1 MQTVS
6 RLIDQFVPKHYQL
19 TFTQDRINRTF
30 TGVVSINGTSPMST
44 GQIIVHSKD
53 LVIESVTLDGKQ
65 ADVTSGE
72 NDELTITHPDIHAG
86 RHIVVIAFSGRIT
99 DPMHGLYPCYYEH
112 EGSKKELLATQFESH
127 HAREVFPCIDEPEAK
142 ATFELV
148 LTTEL
153 EVTVLSNMPIKQ
165 QRLEDSRLVTAF
177 ETTPR
182 MSTYLL
188 AWVVGELHRRTAVTK
203 GGVEVNVWATPAQPL
218 ESLDYALDFAVR
230 SIDFF
235 DNYFDE
241 PYPLPKSDHVAVP
254 DFSAGAMENWG
265 LITYREVALLVDPIT
280 TGISGKQYVA
290 SVVAHELSHQWFGNL
305 VTMKWWNNLW
315 LNESFARFMESYA
328 PDALHP
334 EWDTWLD
341 FASSE
346 TIAALR
352 RDSLEGIQPVQTE
365 VKHPDEINT
374 LFDPAIVY
382 SKGARLLRMLEKYI
396 GADTFQAGLAAY
408 FAAYKY
414 GNTEGD
420 DLWKMFSTASD
431 KDIAGFMNA
440 WITQSGYPVVHASQA
455 GDQLTLSQEQFFVGP
470 HQPSEKIWP
479 IPLGAT
485 DPDVPQLLTT
495 KSVTVT
501 RSLDEPLRLNVG
513 DTAHFI
519 THYDQ
524 ELLADLLHVL
534 RSGEMPPLDRL
545 QLLNEQTLLARG
557 GVISSASLIP
567 LLDAYKQET
576 GEAVWNIISLAISEL
591 RKFVET
597 DTAIESKLRS
607 LAGSLAQ
614 DQYARLGWTQ
624 NPGESESDTKLR
636 ATIIGLMIY
645 SEDPEVIETAKK
657 LYESSSLDSLD
668 PELRPLILRT
678 VVHYSND
685 HTLID
690 TLLTAHKTTHSAELR
705 EDIANALTSAKD
717 KKVITRLLGLLS
729 DGSVVRS
736 QDLAHWF
743 IWLLRNYDGRELT
756 WKWLQ
761 DNWAFIDQT
770 FGSDK
775 NYDAFPKYA
784 ASFLTTR
791 SQLEEY
797 RTFFTPM
804 LANPALARII
814 TVGLSELE
822 GRITLI
828 EQGSEAVHAE
838 LAKR

>member
-19 TFTQDRINRTF
+19 TLTHDRKNRTF
-30 TGVVSINGTSPMST
+30 TGSVSINGTSPMST
-44 GQIIVHSKD
+44 GQVVVHAKD
-53 LVIESVTLDGKQ
+53 LVIESATLDGKQ
-65 ADVTSGE
+65 ANVTTGE
-72 NDELTITHPDIHAG
+72 NDELIITHHDINEG
-86 RHIVVIAFSGRIT
+86 RHIVVISFSGRIT
-99 DPMHGLYPCYYEH
+99 DSMHGLYPCYYEH
-112 EGSKKELLATQFESH
+112 EGAKKELLATQFESH

-142 ATFELV
+142 ATFELI
-148 LTTEL
+148 LTTEP

-165 QRLEDSRLVTAF
+165 QRLESNQLVTFF

-188 AWVVGELHRRTAVTK
+188 AWVVGELHRKTAITK
-203 GGVEVNVWATPAQPL
+203 GGVEVNVWATPAQSL

-235 DNYFDE
+235 DDYFGE
-241 PYPLPKSDHVAVP
+241 PYPLPKSDHVAIP

-265 LITYREVALLVDPIT
+265 LIVYREVALLVDPVT

-334 EWDTWLD
+334 EWNTWLD

-346 TIAALR
+346 TISALR

-365 VKHPDEINT
+365 VNHPDEINT

-382 SKGARLLRMLEKYI
+382 SKGARLLRMLEEYI
-396 GADTFQAGLAAY
+396 GADTFRAGLAAY

-420 DLWKMFSTASD
+420 DLWKMFSAASD
-431 KDIAGFMNA
+431 KDIASFMNA
-440 WITQSGYPVVHASQA
+440 WITQSGYPVVHATQVS
-455 GDQLTLSQEQFFVGP
+455 DQLTLSQEQFFVGP
-470 HQPSEKIWP
+470 HQPSEKLWP

-485 DPDVPQLLTT
+485 DPDVPQILTT

-519 THYDQ
+519 THYDTQ
-524 ELLADLLHVL
+524 LLNDLVHLL
-534 RSGEMPPLDRL
+534 RNGEMPPLDRL

-567 LLDAYKQET
+567 LLDAYKHET
-576 GEAVWNIISLAISEL
+576 IEAVWNIISLTISEL

-597 DTAIESKLRS
+597 DTAAESKLRGLVGV
-607 LAGSLAQ
+607 LAHE
-614 DQYARLGWTQ
+614 QYERLGWSQ
-624 NPGESESDTKLR
+624 VAEESESDTKLR
-636 ATIIGLMIY
+636 AAIISLMVY
-645 SEDPEVIETAKK
+645 SEDSEIIETAKK

-668 PELRPLILRT
+668 PELRPLILST
-678 VVHYSND
+678 VVRYGND
-685 HTLID
+685 PTIID
-690 TLLTAHKTTHSAELR
+690 TLLAAHKATHSAELR
-705 EDIANALTSAKD
+705 EDIANALTSTRD
-717 KKVITRLLGLLS
+717 KEIITRLLGLIS
-729 DGSVVRS
+729 DSSIVRS
-736 QDLAHWF
+736 QDMTHWL
-743 IWLLRNYDGRELT
+743 IWLLRNRDGRELA
-756 WKWLQ
+756 WQWLQ
-761 DNWAFIDQT
+761 DNWSFIERT

-775 NYDAFPKYA
+775 SYDAFPKYA
-784 ASFLTTR
+784 ASFLATR
-791 SQLEEY
+791 TQLEEY
-797 RTFFTPM
+797 KSFFTPM
-804 LANPALARII
+804 LTNPALARVI
-814 TVGLSELE
+814 TIGLSEIE
-822 GRITLI
+822 GRVALI
-828 EQGSEAVHAE
+828 EQDSEAVHAE
-838 LAKR
+838 LAKL